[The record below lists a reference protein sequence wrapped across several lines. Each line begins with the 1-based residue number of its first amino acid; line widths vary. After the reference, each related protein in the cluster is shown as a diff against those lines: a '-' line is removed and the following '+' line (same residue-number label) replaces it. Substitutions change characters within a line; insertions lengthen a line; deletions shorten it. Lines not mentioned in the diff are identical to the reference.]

1 MRRPGRRGWRGPG
14 PRLAGRLVALALL
27 LATGGC
33 LYGFSGGG
41 GLPDHIRTVYVPPV
55 KNDTQ
60 RFALTE
66 RVTQGLLDAVRSRLG
81 GQTAAEE
88 QADAVIRVTLTR
100 YRDEALSFE
109 AQEDEGAQVF
119 QRRVRVTASVEI
131 EDRVRD
137 RTMWSSNAVSG
148 TGEYAPE
155 EETDEAGLEVA
166 IEDLIQR
173 IVNGAQA
180 QW

>member
-1 MRRPGRRGWRGPG
+1 MTGRGTEVRSPGR
-14 PRLAGRLVALALL
+14 RLAGRIVALALL
-27 LATGGC
+27 ASTGGC

-41 GLPDHIRTVYVPPV
+41 GLPDHIQTVYVPPV

-100 YRDEALSFE
+100 YRDEAISFE
-109 AQEDEGAQVF
+109 AREDEGADVF
-119 QRRVRVTASVEI
+119 QRRVTVTASVEI

-137 RTMWSSNAVSG
+137 RTLWSSSSVRG

-155 EETDEAGLEVA
+155 EETDEVGVEGA
-166 IEDLIQR
+166 IEDLVQR
-173 IVNGAQA
+173 VVNGAQA

>member
-1 MRRPGRRGWRGPG
+1 MRRGSGPAPRRTRA
-14 PRLAGRLVALALL
+14 RLALRLAALALAL
-27 LATGGC
+27 TTGGC

-41 GLPDHIRTVYVPPV
+41 GLPDHIQTVYVPPV
-55 KNDTQ
+55 ENDSQ

-66 RVTQGLLDAVRSRLG
+66 RVTQGLLDAVRGRLG

-109 AQEDEGAQVF
+109 AEEDEGAQVF
-119 QRRVRVTASVEI
+119 QRRVTISASVEI
-131 EDRVRD
+131 EDRVQD
-137 RTMWSSNAVSG
+137 RVLWSSSSVRGS
-148 TGEYAPE
+148 GEYAPE
-155 EETDEAGLEVA
+155 EETDEAGVEVA
-166 IEDLIQR
+166 LEDLIQK
-173 IVNGAQA
+173 VVDGAQA

>member
-1 MRRPGRRGWRGPG
+1 MTPALLRRLGV
-14 PRLAGRLVALALL
+14 LVVL

-41 GLPDHIRTVYVPPV
+41 GLPGHIGTIYVPPV
-55 KNDTQ
+55 KNQTQ
-60 RFALTE
+60 RLALTE
-66 RVTQGLLDAVRSRLG
+66 RVTQGLLEAVRGRLG
-81 GQTAAEE
+81 AQTAAAE

-100 YRDEALSFE
+100 YSDEAISFE
-109 AQEDEGAQVF
+109 AREDVGAEVF
-119 QRRVRVTASVEI
+119 QRRVTMVASVEI
-131 EDRVRD
+131 EDRVKE
-137 RTMWSSNAVSG
+137 RTMWSSRSVRG

-155 EETDEAGLEVA
+155 EESEEAGLEIA
-166 IEDLIQR
+166 IDDLIQE

>member
-1 MRRPGRRGWRGPG
+1 
-14 PRLAGRLVALALL
+14 VALLV
-27 LATGGC
+27 ATGGC

-66 RVTQGLLDAVRSRLG
+66 RVTQGLLEAVRSRLG

-100 YRDEALSFE
+100 YSDDAISFE
-109 AQEDEGAQVF
+109 AEEDEGADVF
-119 QRRVRVTASVEI
+119 QRRVTVTASVEI
-131 EDRVRD
+131 EDRVQD
-137 RTMWSSNAVSG
+137 RTMWSSSSVRG

-155 EETDEAGLEVA
+155 EETDDAGLEVA
-166 IEDLIQR
+166 VEDLIQK